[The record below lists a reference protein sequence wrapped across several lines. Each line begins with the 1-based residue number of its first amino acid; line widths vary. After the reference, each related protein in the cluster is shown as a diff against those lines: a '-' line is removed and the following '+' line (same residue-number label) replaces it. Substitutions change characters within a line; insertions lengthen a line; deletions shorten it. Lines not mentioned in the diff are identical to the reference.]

1 MKRILP
7 FLLAAVLLLPLSC
20 KKDSEPALPGTWSF
34 DHATMTLKRGT
45 TSLTNDFTLKDLL
58 TQILSLAGDD
68 SGIELPA
75 ETEFFEHVKSI
86 DLTIDLAE
94 NGAATARLAMKT
106 DLGAEMAQKAEGRWV
121 REGQTL
127 TFLVEGESVS
137 ATIREL
143 TDATLVL
150 RADTNIAGESLEGA
164 SGYLDLFLIR

>member
-1 MKRILP
+1 
-7 FLLAAVLLLPLSC
+7 
-20 KKDSEPALPGTWSF
+20 
-34 DHATMTLKRGT
+34 
-45 TSLTNDFTLKDLL
+45 
-58 TQILSLAGDD
+58 
-68 SGIELPA
+68 
-75 ETEFFEHVKSI
+75 VKSI

-150 RADTNIAGESLEGA
+150 ERRVHRMDTQTSAYVNSLVKEELAKSTASSVRARLRVMNGGTGGWRKGDVEDALAQTSGEAGEKRGDRSWLNAREA
-164 SGYLDLFLIR
+164 